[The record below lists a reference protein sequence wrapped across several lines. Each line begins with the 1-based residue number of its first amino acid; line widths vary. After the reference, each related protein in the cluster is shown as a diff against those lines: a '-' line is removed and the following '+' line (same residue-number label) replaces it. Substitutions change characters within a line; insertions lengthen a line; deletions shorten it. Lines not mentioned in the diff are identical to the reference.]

1 MKPAHK
7 WIEILP
13 IKVRTT
19 ALVYLRLE
27 GLQDHLFDCLSSTII
42 HGFKWKFTAEGK
54 DFWSGIFIAAVLY
67 ENLNIGFEDSLK
79 QSNPLDAIPWH
90 PEDYVELKSLHF
102 I

>member
-13 IKVRTT
+13 EKVRKS

-27 GLQDHLFDCLSSTII
+27 NLNDTLFKSLSEVIMS
-42 HGFKWKFTAEGK
+42 GFKWKFTAEGK

-67 ENLNIGFEDSLK
+67 ETLDVPFEDSLK
-79 QSNPLDAIPWH
+79 QTNPLDAVPWH